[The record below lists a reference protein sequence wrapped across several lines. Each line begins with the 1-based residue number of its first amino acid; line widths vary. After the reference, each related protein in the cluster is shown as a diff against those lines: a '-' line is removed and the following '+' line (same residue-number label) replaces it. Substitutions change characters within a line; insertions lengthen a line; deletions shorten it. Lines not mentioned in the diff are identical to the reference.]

1 MGGVGDPLR
10 ARECLTKVVHWLHA
24 NGVSKRELNQNTAAT
39 LQQVDED
46 NDVIV
51 TERGRPRW
59 RISVVNDFDTRLLRL
74 EQEGRY
80 TAPSTNP
87 PPWPDQ
93 PGGPAYPEAEV

>member
-1 MGGVGDPLR
+1 MR
-10 ARECLTKVVHWLHA
+10 T
-24 NGVSKRELNQNTAAT
+24 VSKRELNQNTAAT

-59 RISVVNDFDTRLLRL
+59 RISVVNDFDARLLRL

-80 TAPSTNP
+80 TAPSPNP

-93 PGGPAYPEAEV
+93 PGGPAYPEAEVEELLHDIRGDH